1 MRKLLPMLTVAMM
14 AIGVTFVARAADDEE
29 KTIEGM
35 AQCAKC
41 ALKEEK
47 ECQNVVIVKKDDK
60 ETKYYLVK
68 NDIAKKAHSSAG
80 FCGAKAN
87 EGPKVKVV
95 GKVEEKDGKML
106 LTATSIEPVDE

>member
-1 MRKLLPMLTVAMM
+1 MRKLLSLFTVMML

-47 ECQNVVIVKKDDK
+47 DCANVVVVKKDDK
-60 ETKYYLVK
+60 TTKYYLVM
-68 NDIAKKAHSSAG
+68 NEVAKKAHQSAG
-80 FCGAKAN
+80 FCAAKPDK
-87 EGPKVKVV
+87 GPKVKVV
-95 GKVEEKDGKML
+95 GTVEEKDGKML
-106 LTATSIEPVDE
+106 VTATKIEPVEE